1 MTDRELITALCD
13 TVVEYVDDWYPSQP
27 QYWDGWK
34 NRYKKE
40 KATCLAYMDQH
51 DAEQNAN
58 GQGQTDDQPNA
69 DEPGQDDSGAGL
81 PIAPDAPNDSE
92 GQNGDEGGSEGGSEG
107 RLARRCRFRR
117 ERPGWRSGA

>member
-1 MTDRELITALCD
+1 M
-13 TVVEYVDDWYPSQP
+13 VEYVDDWYPSQP

-69 DEPGQDDSGAGL
+69 DEPGQEIPVPASRSRPMPPTTPRGRTAMRVARKAM
-81 PIAPDAPNDSE
+81 PIA
-92 GQNGDEGGSEGGSEG
+92 GGGAVRMAG
-107 RLARRCRFRR
+107 RRMAAIRVRMV
-117 ERPGWRSGA
+117 P